1 MPSHITFAIFLNA
14 ELLIHHMMSA
24 HGDAMKKGL
33 VLLLAGSSLYAAA
46 QNPARPKQPSTVSTT
61 TTAATPKI
69 DPQKEAD
76 IRHLMEVTGASNLAT
91 QVMGNMEKNVRPLM
105 TNALPPGDYREQLVE
120 LFFQKYHQKRDP
132 NKIVD
137 MAVPVYDKYYSDD
150 EIKGLIQFYSTP
162 LGKKA
167 LTVMP
172 QLMGELQNAGSDYG
186 KDLGRQCML
195 EVLAEHPEMAKAL
208 EEAGKAQQP
217 QQ

>member
-1 MPSHITFAIFLNA
+1 MAFPGES
-14 ELLIHHMMSA
+14 
-24 HGDAMKKGL
+24 MKRYAA
-33 VLLLAGSSLYAAA
+33 VLLLSSVCAFA
-46 QNPARPKQPSTVSTT
+46 QTQPSAKPKPAPVTT
-61 TTAATPKI
+61 PAPVKI

-76 IRHLMEVTGASNLAT
+76 IRHLMEVTGASSLAT
-91 QVMGNMEKNVRPLM
+91 QVMGNMEKNIRPLM

-132 NKIVD
+132 NRVID

-172 QLMGELQNAGSDYG
+172 QLMGELQNAGSEYG

-208 EEAGKAQQP
+208 EQAGKAQQHP
-217 QQ
+217 Q